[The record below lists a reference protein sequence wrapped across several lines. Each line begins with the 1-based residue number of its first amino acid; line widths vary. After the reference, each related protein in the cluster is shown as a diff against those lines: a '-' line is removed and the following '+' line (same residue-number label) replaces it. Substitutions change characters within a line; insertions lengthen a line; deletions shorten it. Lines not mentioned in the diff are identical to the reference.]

1 MRRLP
6 TPMAHPASAVADDV
20 TGLVCPAGTEGLP
33 ELPPPTPEALP
44 AAPVLSA
51 RERFEAIYKQHG
63 SLIKAIVG
71 KVGRRLGWRRD
82 TFRAGLLQDIEQEV
96 LLDIWKQISRGQ
108 TIEFPTSYIYTAAY
122 RESLRVLRR
131 EATREMEPI
140 DDDSPAAEIAA
151 VGDPFQSL
159 AAKECFREII
169 LSLKRL
175 TPDRAAAVRAHL
187 VGFGLQELMVQQGWS
202 YQKARNLLFRGM
214 EDLRLALARGPA
226 ADPVSS
232 PRTRS

>member
-1 MRRLP
+1 MRSLP
-6 TPMAHPASAVADDV
+6 TPMAQPASASADEA
-20 TGLVCPAGTEGLP
+20 TGLVCPAGAESLPGLP
-33 ELPPPTPEALP
+33 LP
-44 AAPVLSA
+44 ARKAPLAVPVLSA
-51 RERFEAIYKQHG
+51 RDRFEAIYKQYG
-63 SLIKAIVG
+63 NLIKAIVG

-122 RESLRVLRR
+122 RESLRMLRR

-140 DDDSPAAEIAA
+140 DDSPAAEMAA

-159 AAKECFREII
+159 AAKESFRDII

-175 TPDRAAAVRAHL
+175 PSDRAAAVRAHL

-214 EDLRLALARGPA
+214 DDLRRLLSQEPPPA
-226 ADPVSS
+226 ALLTSR
-232 PRTRS
+232 RTRS